1 MTQDYRSWAAR
12 VGEHYITEREF
23 IAATQARRAALA
35 EEIKASGLSFNHIGK
50 GTRLGRKT
58 ISRAANG
65 LEVRQEADDR
75 IRYYLGKVAR
85 PEHTIGFDT
94 TKSYDGHT
102 IETK

>member
-1 MTQDYRSWAAR
+1 MTDFHSWAER
-12 VGEHYITEREF
+12 IGEHYIPEREF
-23 IAATQARRAALA
+23 VAATEARRAALA

-58 ISRAANG
+58 VARAANG

-75 IRYYLGKVAR
+75 IRYYLEKVAR

-94 TKSYDGHT
+94 TKSYDGHI